1 MYFNKFIYNI
11 LYMNFEVKTGGFP
24 PIIKCQKYEIKSQQ
38 EVKKRELGGLNIGIN
53 IHNIMKSR
61 RNIK

>member
-1 MYFNKFIYNI
+1 MSVDI
-11 LYMNFEVKTGGFP
+11 KTGGFP
-24 PIIKCQKYEIKSQQ
+24 PLIKCSREELKTQS

-61 RNIK
+61 RNKK